1 MTSSED
7 RTPRNGQADAAPL
20 AIPAGAL
27 PAGIFFADHPLP
39 ALVFERGTLRILEA
53 NRAACTLYG
62 YSAEEFRRLTLA
74 DIRPPEDVPLLR
86 QFVDG
91 ILPGP
96 PPAFWRHRTRDGR
109 ALQVRIAGQDIT
121 YGGRPARITFIL
133 EHTPVE
139 EALAAA
145 RDAEQRFRSIF
156 DYAGHAIVVFDMDL
170 GRFVEANDDACRLF
184 GLSREQ
190 LLQQSPA
197 ALSPERQPSGERSDE
212 LARARLERALA
223 GEPMEFEWVHQDAAG
238 RLILC
243 EVRLVRMPPFDRRL
257 IRGAILDIRQ
267 RRAAEAE
274 LQRRE
279 REFRSLAE
287 NSPDLIVRFDDDL
300 RIIYANRA
308 ALASVGAELRTVA
321 GLRPTQ
327 FLPGS
332 PALERWERAVAA
344 VLETRQPLTLEGPS
358 DFRGPGAYSQTHLI
372 PEFDEDGAI
381 ASVLSITRDL
391 TEIYRAAA
399 ENARLAS
406 IVAFSRDAM
415 VTTDL
420 EGRITSWNRGAELAL
435 GYAAPEVLGRTTE
448 FLFDPEALPL
458 RDWVRSRVLA
468 GENIED
474 MERPWRRRDASTVI
488 LSSSY
493 FPLRSPAGD
502 IIGIGSVARDVTERV
517 RAQQALQQSEA
528 RLRDLLD
535 AVSAAVWVSDGRN
548 ALFVNAEMERL
559 TGYSR
564 DELLAPGF
572 LASLIAEEDIPV
584 MLRHFERRL
593 QGLEQVSR
601 FTIRIS
607 TRSGELRYL
616 RVAASPFQFDGRDVT
631 ILSALDT
638 TDLVRAE
645 EERRRLDLQVQQTQ
659 KLESL
664 GVLAGGIAHDFNNLL
679 VAILGNAGLALMELP
694 PESPAR
700 QTVLAIE
707 TAAQRAAELTRQM
720 LAYSGKGKFV
730 IEQLN
735 LSRVVEEMAHLLEI
749 SVSKRA
755 VLKYR
760 FAPDLPAIEGDATQL
775 RQVIMNLITNASD
788 AIGDSSGVISV
799 STGLIDA
806 DAAYLKTAYM
816 DDDLPEG
823 QYVYLEVA
831 DTGIG
836 MDAETAARIFDPFF
850 TTKFT
855 GRGLGLAAVL
865 GIVRSHR
872 GAIKLST
879 APGRGTTFTILFPAA
894 GPPAP
899 PGPAPAPE
907 TASAPL
913 PRAVILVVDDDE
925 TVRAVT
931 RRMLELSG
939 FTVLL
944 AADGAEAVALYRE
957 RPGIDLVLLDLTMPA
972 MDGEETFRELRRLDP
987 GVRVILTSG
996 YSEQDAADRFAG
1008 TGLAGFIQKPY
1019 RPQDLIETVRA
1030 ALQSQT

>member
-91 ILPGP
+91 TLPGP

-109 ALQVRIAGQDIT
+109 VLQVRIAGQDIT
-121 YGGRPARITFIL
+121 CGGRPARITFIL

-197 ALSPERQPSGERSDE
+197 ALSPERQPSGEPSDE

-223 GEPMEFEWVHQDAAG
+223 GEPMEFEWVHQDGAG

-372 PEFDEDGAI
+372 PEFDEDGEI
-381 ASVLSITRDL
+381 SSVLSITRDL

-399 ENARLAS
+399 ENARLAA

-435 GYAAPEVLGRTTE
+435 GYTAAEALGRTTE
-448 FLFDPEALPL
+448 FLFEPEALPV
-458 RDWVRSRVLA
+458 RQWIRSRVLA

-474 MERPWRRRDASTVI
+474 MERPWRRRDGSTVI

-607 TRSGELRYL
+607 TRSGELRHL
-616 RVAASPFQFDGRDVT
+616 RVAASPFQFDGRDAT

-775 RQVIMNLITNASD
+775 RQIIMNLITNASD
-788 AIGDSSGVISV
+788 AIGDRSGVISV

-894 GPPAP
+894 GAPAP
-899 PGPAPAPE
+899 PDPAPAPE

-1019 RPQDLIETVRA
+1019 RPQDLIEKVRA
-1030 ALQSQT
+1030 ALRAQT

>member
-109 ALQVRIAGQDIT
+109 ILQVRIAGQDIT
-121 YGGRPARITFIL
+121 YGGRAARITFIL

-300 RIIYANRA
+300 RIIYANPA
-308 ALASVGAELRTVA
+308 ALASVGAELPTVA

-399 ENARLAS
+399 ENARLAA

-435 GYAAPEVLGRTTE
+435 GYTAAEALGRTTE

-458 RDWVRSRVLA
+458 RDWLRSRVLA

-474 MERPWRRRDASTVI
+474 MERPWRRRDGSTVI

-607 TRSGELRYL
+607 TRSGELRHL

-638 TDLVRAE
+638 TDLVHAE

-788 AIGDSSGVISV
+788 AIGDRSGVISV

-894 GPPAP
+894 GPLAP
-899 PGPAPAPE
+899 PDPAPAPE
-907 TASAPL
+907 TASTSL

-939 FTVLL
+939 FPVLL

>member
-27 PAGIFFADHPLP
+27 PAGIFFADHRLP

-74 DIRPPEDVPLLR
+74 DILPPEDVPLLR

-109 ALQVRIAGQDIT
+109 ILQVRIAGQDIT
-121 YGGRPARITFIL
+121 YGGRAARITFIL

-197 ALSPERQPSGERSDE
+197 ALSPERQPSGERSDD

-300 RIIYANRA
+300 RIIYANPA

-399 ENARLAS
+399 ENARLAA

-474 MERPWRRRDASTVI
+474 MERPWRRRDGSTVI

-564 DELLAPGF
+564 DELLAPVF

-607 TRSGELRYL
+607 TRSGELRHL
-616 RVAASPFQFDGRDVT
+616 RVAASPFQFDGRDAT

-638 TDLVRAE
+638 TDLVHAE

-755 VLKYR
+755 VLRYR

-788 AIGDSSGVISV
+788 AIGDRSGVISV
-799 STGLIDA
+799 STGIVDA

-907 TASAPL
+907 TASTPL

>member
-1 MTSSED
+1 M
-7 RTPRNGQADAAPL
+7 
-20 AIPAGAL
+20 
-27 PAGIFFADHPLP
+27 
-39 ALVFERGTLRILEA
+39 
-53 NRAACTLYG
+53 
-62 YSAEEFRRLTLA
+62 
-74 DIRPPEDVPLLR
+74 
-86 QFVDG
+86 
-91 ILPGP
+91 
-96 PPAFWRHRTRDGR
+96 
-109 ALQVRIAGQDIT
+109 
-121 YGGRPARITFIL
+121 
-133 EHTPVE
+133 
-139 EALAAA
+139 
-145 RDAEQRFRSIF
+145 
-156 DYAGHAIVVFDMDL
+156 
-170 GRFVEANDDACRLF
+170 
-184 GLSREQ
+184 
-190 LLQQSPA
+190 
-197 ALSPERQPSGERSDE
+197 
-212 LARARLERALA
+212 
-223 GEPMEFEWVHQDAAG
+223 
-238 RLILC
+238 
-243 EVRLVRMPPFDRRL
+243 
-257 IRGAILDIRQ
+257 
-267 RRAAEAE
+267 
-274 LQRRE
+274 
-279 REFRSLAE
+279 
-287 NSPDLIVRFDDDL
+287 
-300 RIIYANRA
+300 
-308 ALASVGAELRTVA
+308 
-321 GLRPTQ
+321 
-327 FLPGS
+327 
-332 PALERWERAVAA
+332 
-344 VLETRQPLTLEGPS
+344 
-358 DFRGPGAYSQTHLI
+358 
-372 PEFDEDGAI
+372 
-381 ASVLSITRDL
+381 
-391 TEIYRAAA
+391 
-399 ENARLAS
+399 
-406 IVAFSRDAM
+406 
-415 VTTDL
+415 
-420 EGRITSWNRGAELAL
+420 
-435 GYAAPEVLGRTTE
+435 
-448 FLFDPEALPL
+448 
-458 RDWVRSRVLA
+458 
-468 GENIED
+468 
-474 MERPWRRRDASTVI
+474 
-488 LSSSY
+488 
-493 FPLRSPAGD
+493 
-502 IIGIGSVARDVTERV
+502 
-517 RAQQALQQSEA
+517 
-528 RLRDLLD
+528 
-535 AVSAAVWVSDGRN
+535 
-548 ALFVNAEMERL
+548 
-559 TGYSR
+559 
-564 DELLAPGF
+564 
-572 LASLIAEEDIPV
+572 
-584 MLRHFERRL
+584 
-593 QGLEQVSR
+593 
-601 FTIRIS
+601 
-607 TRSGELRYL
+607 
-616 RVAASPFQFDGRDVT
+616 T

-694 PESPAR
+694 PESPAW

-788 AIGDSSGVISV
+788 AIGDRSGVISV

-879 APGRGTTFTILFPAA
+879 VPGRGTTFTILFPAA

-1019 RPQDLIETVRA
+1019 RPQDLIEKVRV
-1030 ALQSQT
+1030 ALRVQI